1 MAIHIRRREFIVTLS
16 GAAAWPL
23 VARAQR
29 PTTIQKVG
37 FLSDE
42 DALADFE
49 VITNALSELGY
60 VEGRNIVFERR
71 NADGKNDL
79 LPHLAAD
86 LVSTGVNVIVA
97 VGTPATRAA
106 KNATNSIP
114 IVFSRISDPIAL
126 GLVTSLAR
134 PGGNLT
140 GVTVLTRDLAAKR
153 LEMLAEVVQRI
164 KRVGVLSDPTFPPTS
179 LELEETK
186 RAASLLNIELELLSL
201 QRAEELE
208 AAVYTLVERR
218 GQALIIVPTPLF
230 TAHRKRLAEIAITNR
245 LPTMLYRREMVEAGG
260 LHVVRTALLRH
271 VPASR
276 PLCG

>member
-1 MAIHIRRREFIVTLS
+1 
-16 GAAAWPL
+16 
-23 VARAQR
+23 
-29 PTTIQKVG
+29 
-37 FLSDE
+37 
-42 DALADFE
+42 
-49 VITNALSELGY
+49 
-60 VEGRNIVFERR
+60 
-71 NADGKNDL
+71 
-79 LPHLAAD
+79 
-86 LVSTGVNVIVA
+86 VSTGVNVIVA